1 MGSLQPLFTPPVDPR
16 VARAR
21 RAAQK
26 ASAPYSRARHLDR
39 ILQQRKVQA
48 VYQPIVTLDGRETVA
63 FEALARGPAGTPLER
78 PDLLFGTARDL
89 GLVRELDWVCRVT
102 AMEGALEAG
111 FDSALTLFI
120 NVEPDVAAT
129 RAPEDLLV
137 PLRKAQRNL
146 RVVLEVTERAVL
158 ERPAELLHW
167 LGDARRRWWGVALDD
182 VGATS
187 ESLALLPFVRPD
199 VVKLNAHFLWQDHTD
214 EDRRVLAAVRN
225 YIERTGATLLAE
237 GIETADHVARAKE
250 ELGAT
255 LGQGWYFGRPGPLP
269 GRTPRPRSV
278 VPLLPSPERVKEESP
293 WSIVAESTEAQ
304 SLPEAAVRR
313 MFATVEQAA
322 MLSHEAPVILAS
334 FPHGPGPWT
343 TPDERLQRVRQHA
356 CFCGSVGVGL
366 PLISEE
372 GWQVGPLAHDEE
384 MADEWVLLSIAP
396 HQSAVVVAYDARET
410 DETGHRLLEVI
421 SSEDRDVV
429 SRVAELLMRK
439 LATPTVD
446 FEGRVGAGG

>member
-1 MGSLQPLFTPPVDPR
+1 MGSLSPLFSTPVDPR

-26 ASAPYSRARHLDR
+26 ASRPYSRARHLDR
-39 ILQQRKVQA
+39 ILEQRRVQA
-48 VYQPIVTLDGRETVA
+48 VYQPIVTLAGRETVA

-78 PDLLFGTARDL
+78 PDLLFGTAREL
-89 GLVRELDWVCRVT
+89 GLVRELDWICRIA
-102 AMEGALEAG
+102 AMEGALDAG

-129 RAPEDLLV
+129 RAPDDLFLS
-137 PLRKAQRNL
+137 LRKAQRNL

-158 ERPAELLHW
+158 ERPSELLHW

-199 VVKLNAHFLWQDHTD
+199 VVKLNAHFLWQEHTD
-214 EDRRVLAAVRN
+214 EDRRVLAAVHN
-225 YIERTGATLLAE
+225 YVDRTGATLLAE
-237 GIETADHVARAKE
+237 GIETAEHAERAVH
-250 ELGAT
+250 ELGAS

-269 GRTPRPRSV
+269 GRLPRPRSV
-278 VPLLPSPERVKEESP
+278 VPLLPQPRQVRDESP
-293 WSIVAESTEAQ
+293 WSIVSADAPGQ

-313 MFATVEQAA
+313 LFATVEQQA
-322 MLSHEAPVILAS
+322 MLSHEAPVVLAA

-366 PLISEE
+366 PPVSQE
-372 GWQVGPLAHDEE
+372 GWQIGPIAPGEE
-384 MADEWVLLSIAP
+384 MADEWVLLSLAP

-410 DETGHRLLEVI
+410 DESGHRLLEVC

-446 FEGRVGAGG
+446 FDGRVGA